1 LSQPKVFTREAT
13 GLIKEISTLDAFWMN
28 LYANSPLLAAVFV
41 FSLAPALFPGGD
53 LVTATAIATLG
64 TIALGTVYSL
74 ATATMPRSG
83 GDYVFV
89 SRTFYPVIGF
99 FSNFNLTY
107 WIFAFWGFNTFLA
120 ATFIGRIANDVGQAS
135 LSSWLG
141 TPSGLFVAGS
151 IVSWLGGLLMVGRL
165 RYYLALQRVLSVYAL
180 IIAVAVI
187 VVLTSGAGNFHQA
200 FNQWAISHQAVT
212 GPDPY
217 QTVIQTAQSQG
228 FVNPGFTWSATL
240 GVVPVMWGGLL
251 TAWWSSWVSGEM
263 KNARSVKN
271 QIYSIVGSAV
281 VCGLILAAIA
291 YALVSTVGYDFFG
304 SLAYSVSSFPA
315 LTASYD
321 FYVRV
326 LMPGPSVLFID
337 LGFLLMAFIL
347 IPMDVLFTTRSM
359 FAWSFDRI
367 VPAKLCAVSER
378 FFTPVISIVVSLVVA
393 EFLIY
398 LFAFTNA
405 VGLYA
410 ATTFGVMITY
420 FITTIAVIAFPYVR
434 KKMYGAS
441 PAKYEVGGI
450 PLMTISGVISVL
462 FMIFLSYYYITVPGL
477 AGFST
482 ITLET
487 LIVLFVVSIAIFF
500 AAQAYHKSKGLDPQL
515 AFKEI
520 PPD

>member
-1 LSQPKVFTREAT
+1 
-13 GLIKEISTLDAFWMN
+13 M
-28 LYANSPLLAAVFV
+28 
-41 FSLAPALFPGGD
+41 
-53 LVTATAIATLG
+53 
-64 TIALGTVYSL
+64 
-74 ATATMPRSG
+74 
-83 GDYVFV
+83 
-89 SRTFYPVIGF
+89 GF
-99 FSNFNLTY
+99 
-107 WIFAFWGFNTFLA
+107 
-120 ATFIGRIANDVGQAS
+120 GRDEERA
-135 LSSWLG
+135 
-141 TPSGLFVAGS
+141 
-151 IVSWLGGLLMVGRL
+151 
-165 RYYLALQRVLSVYAL
+165 
-180 IIAVAVI
+180 
-187 VVLTSGAGNFHQA
+187 
-200 FNQWAISHQAVT
+200 
-212 GPDPY
+212 
-217 QTVIQTAQSQG
+217 
-228 FVNPGFTWSATL
+228 
-240 GVVPVMWGGLL
+240 
-251 TAWWSSWVSGEM
+251 EC
-263 KNARSVKN
+263 KN

-326 LMPGPSVLFID
+326 LMPGPSVIFID